1 MASKPGSIVHV
12 ELHSADPAKT
22 KQFYGE
28 VFGWKF
34 EDIPAMNYTMWR
46 AENEP
51 GGGIMQTMEGRPP
64 QVLNYLM
71 SESVDETLRDIM
83 GAGGIVMQPK
93 MEIPGMGWWAMFQEP
108 GGTMMAIYQDQGQQR
123 AAARPRKAA
132 RKAAKKAPKKAARKA
147 GKKRRR

>member
-34 EDIPAMNYTMWR
+34 EEMPEMNYIMWR
-46 AENEP
+46 AENAP

-64 QVLNYLM
+64 QVLNYIM
-71 SESVDETLRDIM
+71 SESVDNTLRDIM
-83 GAGGIVMQPK
+83 GAGGIVIQPGDLVFGDYDGVVAVPASILP
-93 MEIPGMGWWAMFQEP
+93 EALQL
-108 GGTMMAIYQDQGQQR
+108 
-123 AAARPRKAA
+123 ARNKVSKENHSREELREGEFLSDVYEKY
-132 RKAAKKAPKKAARKA
+132 
-147 GKKRRR
+147 GIL